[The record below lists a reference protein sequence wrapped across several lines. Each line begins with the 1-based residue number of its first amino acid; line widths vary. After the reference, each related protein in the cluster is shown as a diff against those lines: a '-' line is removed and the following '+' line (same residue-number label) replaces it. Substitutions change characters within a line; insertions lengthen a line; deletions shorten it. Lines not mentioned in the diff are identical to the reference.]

1 MKHVELY
8 TILWVLELRVSPRF
22 AWEDQGF
29 TLVFWRDQALKC
41 VFTLVVRDARETR
54 RCCPN
59 IKLLGMKFHAVHHTI
74 TGRVDAAR
82 AYMPYPE
89 VAVAHAP
96 SGPLQGLRLAV
107 KDVFHVAGY
116 PTSMGQPWLAA
127 ALGVQHHHSQV
138 VSTLLAAGASFAG
151 KTVSDEMA
159 LSMTGQNLHYGAPI
173 NGSDPNRIA
182 GGSSSGSA
190 AAVSNGLADIALG
203 TDTGGSV
210 RAPANHCGL
219 WGLRPTHARV
229 STEGVLPQSDG
240 LDTVGWFARDAH
252 TGWLVAQ
259 TLMGSDESPLPS
271 EPTQV
276 RWLVPASM
284 WDLSADVARPHHES
298 AWRSMAS
305 VWDIQPQELTSD
317 WRSADD
323 ESLYW
328 AFRRIQGFEAWQH
341 WGDFMDKA
349 RPPLAPNVAD
359 RFQWAKTVRAD
370 DYHAALVVRDQLR
383 AELDALLS
391 KDGVLVVPTMPDI
404 APLCV
409 EPESNLEDYRNRAI
423 RLLCVAGLAGLP
435 QLSLPIG
442 QRDGAPLGISL
453 IGPRGSDVSLCALAA
468 KMLNRE

>member
-1 MKHVELY
+1 MHD
-8 TILWVLELRVSPRF
+8 TH
-22 AWEDQGF
+22 
-29 TLVFWRDQALKC
+29 
-41 VFTLVVRDARETR
+41 ETR
-54 RCCPN
+54 HQRGV
-59 IKLLGMKFHAVHHTI
+59 ITLWRMKFHAVHQTI
-74 TGRVDAAR
+74 SGRVDSAR
-82 AYMPYPE
+82 AYMPYPD
-89 VAVAHAP
+89 VPVAHAP
-96 SGPLQGLRLAV
+96 SGPLHGLRLAV

-127 ALGVQHHHSQV
+127 ALGVQHHHAQV
-138 VSTLLAAGASFAG
+138 VSTLLAAGAAFAG

-173 NGSDPNRIA
+173 NGADPHRIA

-190 AAVSNGLADIALG
+190 AAVSHGLADIALG

-229 STEGVLPQSDG
+229 STQGVLPQSDS

-252 TGWLVAQ
+252 IGWQVSQ
-259 TLMGSDESPLPS
+259 TLMGADESPLPS
-271 EPTQV
+271 EPSQV
-276 RWLVPASM
+276 KWLVPESM
-284 WDLSADVARPHHES
+284 WRLSADVARPHHDA
-298 AWRSMAS
+298 AWQALVSNGHVQAQALP
-305 VWDIQPQELTSD
+305 VD

-341 WGDFMDKA
+341 WGDFMEKA
-349 RPPLAPNVAD
+349 QPPLAPNVAE

-370 DYHAALVVRDQLR
+370 DYHGALLMRDKLR
-383 AELDALLS
+383 AELDALLGR
-391 KDGVLVVPTMPDI
+391 DGVLVVPTMPDI
-404 APLCV
+404 APLCA

-435 QLSLPIG
+435 QLSLPLG
-442 QRDGAPLGISL
+442 QRNGAPLGLSW

-468 KMLNRE
+468 TMLGQG